1 MFRRNYV
8 IELWSSNDELIA
20 SVIIKARSDTLAKK
34 KLHKILDKLQFCY
47 NARLSDYYIE
57 VEEI

>member
-1 MFRRNYV
+1 MFRHNYV
-8 IELWSSNDELIA
+8 IELWSSDNELIA
-20 SVIIKARSDTLAKK
+20 SVIIKARSEALARK
-34 KLHKILDKLQFCY
+34 KLHKLLDKLQFCY